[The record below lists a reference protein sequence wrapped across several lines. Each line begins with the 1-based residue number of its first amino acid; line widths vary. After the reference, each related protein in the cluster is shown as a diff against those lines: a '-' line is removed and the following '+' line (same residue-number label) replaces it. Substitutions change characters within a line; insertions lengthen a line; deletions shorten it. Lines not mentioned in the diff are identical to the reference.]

1 MSNGAGLEW
10 GNPDNAYKKGDE
22 HADAPAR
29 DAQPPDVRRGAHGDR
44 SAPRPVQARD
54 LR

>member
-1 MSNGAGLEW
+1 MSNGTGLER
-10 GNPDNAYKKGDE
+10 GDPDNAYKEGDE
-22 HADAPAR
+22 HPDAPAR
-29 DAQPPDVRRGAHGDR
+29 DAQPRDVRRGAHGDR